1 MRGGA
6 QLQHVFRLGER
17 TPVLRCLR
25 ITFVG
30 HLHAP
35 GPGAHHI
42 ARLRITAPL
51 PPGPKPDLGPSSSC
65 RPAGPGQE
73 PAALRQ
79 APGLG
84 LAAGPG
90 CEPCG
95 AAAHPPARTPDA
107 AAGAGPTSESVPKK
121 AQRAPSPPPPPPP
134 PPPPRA
140 SALAAAP
147 RPAAAPPPPPPPPPP
162 PAVARGAGPPPP
174 PPPPP
179 PVKRGSGAVPP
190 PPPPLPAKRGS
201 GPPAPPPPP
210 GGGAAQPA
218 VLQVPAAAG
227 PVPSQAM
234 VKLFWDKVP
243 AHRVRPTPTWGGPV
257 SALPCWS
264 GARHARTA
272 PALLAG
278 RGAAWMAWL

>member
-134 PPPPRA
+134 PPPLTAGSAAGLLPTRERRGCSRQGSSAPVQPARLLPNTPKGLQSAPPDLVERSLLSVALARTRA
-140 SALAAAP
+140 EPPSADQGRRSSRLRPALSGEGASPSALT
-147 RPAAAPPPPPPPPPP
+147 
-162 PAVARGAGPPPP
+162 AVRLSPLSERAGRSRMGG
-174 PPPPP
+174 
-179 PVKRGSGAVPP
+179 VRLDDGM
-190 PPPPLPAKRGS
+190 
-201 GPPAPPPPP
+201 P
-210 GGGAAQPA
+210 GGSRSSWPHVLRCGAPLLPLHA
-218 VLQVPAAAG
+218 VFG
-227 PVPSQAM
+227 
-234 VKLFWDKVP
+234 
-243 AHRVRPTPTWGGPV
+243 
-257 SALPCWS
+257 
-264 GARHARTA
+264 
-272 PALLAG
+272 
-278 RGAAWMAWL
+278 